1 MLMKTLRRADRAL
14 SEEDTRKLLDRCPW
28 GTLSYADDAGT
39 LHSIPISFA
48 VSDDNLYLHGGK
60 AGTKW
65 ETLQKPRAA
74 TFVVATDVKADP
86 DEFTTAFL
94 SVVLSGTIELVSDE
108 DERRTG
114 FFALLGKYCSTVAAE
129 KCEDYFRKGSPYAG
143 LWRLHIECMTGKR
156 HE

>member
-14 SEEDTRKLLDRCPW
+14 SEENTRKLLDRCPW

-48 VSDDNLYLHGGK
+48 VSGDNLYLHGGK

-94 SVVLSGTIELVSDE
+94 SVVLSGTKTNA
-108 DERRTG
+108 ERGSLHFSGNTARR
-114 FFALLGKYCSTVAAE
+114 SP
-129 KCEDYFRKGSPYAG
+129 RKSAKTTSAKEVPTPASGAFTSNA
-143 LWRLHIECMTGKR
+143 
-156 HE
+156 